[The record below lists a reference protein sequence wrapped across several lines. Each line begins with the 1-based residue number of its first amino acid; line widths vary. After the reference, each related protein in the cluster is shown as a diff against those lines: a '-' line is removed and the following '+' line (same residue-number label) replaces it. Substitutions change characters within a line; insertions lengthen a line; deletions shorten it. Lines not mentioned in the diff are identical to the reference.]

1 MNFVVWKECMESWSE
16 SVGIGCNGA
25 IISSLLE
32 AMASLK
38 TPIKQQRATI
48 LAVWRRPDEG
58 WVKVNTDAV
67 FDADSCKGSIGVVV
81 QDHNSL
87 VLAAAARWFDSVL
100 DALTAEAI
108 AAKEGMELA
117 VECGFRE
124 NCS

>member
-1 MNFVVWKECMESWSE
+1 
-16 SVGIGCNGA
+16 
-25 IISSLLE
+25 
-32 AMASLK
+32 
-38 TPIKQQRATI
+38 
-48 LAVWRRPDEG
+48 
-58 WVKVNTDAV
+58 VKVNTDAV